1 MMHSAYSA
9 HPTHSRPPRNPRQVG
24 SVNINSEV
32 TVSIGRI
39 LGFVALGMAIG
50 YFLMVLLDLDESDR
64 SKKKLRTPMDDS
76 LNFAAKPPAGKKVS
90 VNGTLTK
97 RFADMSRFDQ
107 DFVQAGSVL
116 MQTMCPRASGF
127 LLAAL
132 EDFKTD
138 QNEDG
143 EDDL

>member
-1 MMHSAYSA
+1 MMHPGTS
-9 HPTHSRPPRNPRQVG
+9 HPRGPRHVRQV
-24 SVNINSEV
+24 NLNSEV

-64 SKKKLRTPMDDS
+64 SKKKLRGPPVTEPREDAS
-76 LNFAAKPPAGKKVS
+76 LNFTVKPAKAT

-97 RFADMSRFDQ
+97 RFADMSRLDQ

-132 EDFKTD
+132 EDFKQEDED
-138 QNEDG
+138 QDFEDVS
-143 EDDL
+143 

>member
-1 MMHSAYSA
+1 
-9 HPTHSRPPRNPRQVG
+9 
-24 SVNINSEV
+24 VNINSEV

-76 LNFAAKPPAGKKVS
+76 LNFAAKPAGKTVS

-116 MQTMCPRASGF
+116 MQAVCPRASGF

-138 QNEDG
+138 NNEDG
-143 EDDL
+143 EDM